1 MRKPNRN
8 AQCIFV
14 LQATPRPTGTLRS
27 ASYSDL
33 RINFQRPSPAFQQKM
48 HRIAIIAYTAQLC
61 KRKILSHGNFFSF
74 VYIFYVFF
82 LPILRMFCLFF
93 YDSVP
98 TKAKFLRFSVGFRIP
113 KAILSNIFHLL
124 YVFRAEDSISRF
136 LKKYT
141 VQKVPLYGNTEK
153 TLWMPLDK
161 FPML

>member
-1 MRKPNRN
+1 
-8 AQCIFV
+8 
-14 LQATPRPTGTLRS
+14 
-27 ASYSDL
+27 
-33 RINFQRPSPAFQQKM
+33 
-48 HRIAIIAYTAQLC
+48 
-61 KRKILSHGNFFSF
+61 
-74 VYIFYVFF
+74 
-82 LPILRMFCLFF
+82 MFCLFF